1 VTPAQHSAL
10 FAAQQQII
18 EQIALGVDIHL
29 CLHNI
34 CEQIEAIIDSKN
46 AKSSILTLE
55 GNQLRHGAAPKLPPE
70 YCQAIDGVTIGDNVG
85 SCGTAVYTE
94 QQVIVSNIAT
104 SPLWANY
111 KTIALAHGLQAC
123 WSTPI
128 FSSDN
133 KVLGSFAVYYTH
145 PNAPTAL
152 DLKLIERFTH
162 LSGLAIEKAR
172 SVAREKALSLELQRS
187 NDKLKAFIE
196 VIPDLGII
204 FDEQARYIESYGAS
218 NELQCNSLS
227 NEQRISSLPLGDPN
241 KVISIITKTL
251 KTEQVQLYEYELN
264 CMGNR
269 HIFEARTSII
279 NNYLLDEPNKKH
291 VLWMI
296 RDITERKLA
305 EEQVKEL
312 VFYDPLTTLPNRRML
327 TDTLELMISES
338 KKQLS
343 FGTLLFLDLNDF
355 KRINDSLGHV
365 IGDEVLLE
373 VAMRLKT
380 VIKNAG
386 IIARIGGD
394 EFVILPKHLS
404 SNKNNAQSQAIVCAK
419 QILDCF
425 KNPFKINNCSYKI
438 TVSIGISFIEGPDTT
453 SNDVLKRADTAMY
466 SAKKFGGHRFAFY
479 DPALQHEL
487 DLRLQLESDIITAI
501 KEKQFAA
508 YFQPQLDCQGNIIA
522 AEALIRWIHPIKGI
536 ISPYYF
542 IPVAEQSGLIDQLQ
556 STVLFDACMLIK
568 TLEQT
573 QQLHDSFCVAIN
585 ISACQFI
592 THSLYNNIVSIV
604 DAFGIS
610 PTRFKLEITESIL
623 LDDMA
628 ENIAQMQQ
636 LKAKGFKFS
645 IDDFGTGYSS
655 LAYIHTYPV
664 SELKIDKSFIDKIH
678 EGNRGS
684 AIVSTIISLAHNLG
698 FNVIAE
704 GVETAEQAKT
714 LAQLNITGMQG
725 YYMAYPMPAAEFIS
739 WLKQQLNS

>member
-1 VTPAQHSAL
+1 
-10 FAAQQQII
+10 
-18 EQIALGVDIHL
+18 
-29 CLHNI
+29 
-34 CEQIEAIIDSKN
+34 
-46 AKSSILTLE
+46 
-55 GNQLRHGAAPKLPPE
+55 
-70 YCQAIDGVTIGDNVG
+70 
-85 SCGTAVYTE
+85 
-94 QQVIVSNIAT
+94 
-104 SPLWANY
+104 
-111 KTIALAHGLQAC
+111 
-123 WSTPI
+123 
-128 FSSDN
+128 
-133 KVLGSFAVYYTH
+133 
-145 PNAPTAL
+145 
-152 DLKLIERFTH
+152 
-162 LSGLAIEKAR
+162 
-172 SVAREKALSLELQRS
+172 
-187 NDKLKAFIE
+187 
-196 VIPDLGII
+196 
-204 FDEQARYIESYGAS
+204 
-218 NELQCNSLS
+218 
-227 NEQRISSLPLGDPN
+227 
-241 KVISIITKTL
+241 
-251 KTEQVQLYEYELN
+251 
-264 CMGNR
+264 
-269 HIFEARTSII
+269 
-279 NNYLLDEPNKKH
+279 
-291 VLWMI
+291 
-296 RDITERKLA
+296 
-305 EEQVKEL
+305 
-312 VFYDPLTTLPNRRML
+312 
-327 TDTLELMISES
+327 
-338 KKQLS
+338 
-343 FGTLLFLDLNDF
+343 
-355 KRINDSLGHV
+355 
-365 IGDEVLLE
+365 
-373 VAMRLKT
+373 MRLKT

-404 SNKNNAQSQAIVCAK
+404 SNKNNAQSQAIVCAN

-438 TVSIGISFIEGPDTT
+438 TVSIGISFIEGSDTT

-556 STVLFDACMLIK
+556 SSVLFDACMLIK

-714 LAQLNITGMQG
+714 LTQLDITGMQG

-739 WLKQQLNS
+739 WLKQQRNS